1 MARNH
6 TDKGVRVS
14 WKIVPAV
21 TEVWYPHP
29 AHSLRLRTGHAFP
42 DPQWA
47 QRKPVGQRSR
57 AKYARHASSVL
68 KFASN
73 SVRLRGY
80 SSTISAH
87 YILGLPESS
96 GYPPALILH
105 PGYAEYMRGTG
116 MFLPGNPGGHVFTL
130 LFGGMRNRSLAH
142 RLAIGS
148 LALVLLLAGIGLRA
162 YTLGHISRSADA
174 ANMEVISVYP
184 MTPDAMQHVVA
195 MALADSRVEAELHSN
210 P

>member
-68 KFASN
+68 KFAST

-87 YILGLPESS
+87 YILGLP
-96 GYPPALILH
+96 GYPPRRIFVAWQEKGSGGSGLPNASLETCPVFRTIQRKFAHASAREKKYSQSDDLH
-105 PGYAEYMRGTG
+105 RRE
-116 MFLPGNPGGHVFTL
+116 
-130 LFGGMRNRSLAH
+130 RSPDKPA
-142 RLAIGS
+142 AI
-148 LALVLLLAGIGLRA
+148 
-162 YTLGHISRSADA
+162 
-174 ANMEVISVYP
+174 
-184 MTPDAMQHVVA
+184 
-195 MALADSRVEAELHSN
+195 
-210 P
+210 

>member
-80 SSTISAH
+80 SSTIPAH

-96 GYPPALILH
+96 GYPPCSFYSRLSSRKR
-105 PGYAEYMRGTG
+105 Y
-116 MFLPGNPGGHVFTL
+116 
-130 LFGGMRNRSLAH
+130 H
-142 RLAIGS
+142 RLRI
-148 LALVLLLAGIGLRA
+148 LRA
-162 YTLGHISRSADA
+162 
-174 ANMEVISVYP
+174 
-184 MTPDAMQHVVA
+184 
-195 MALADSRVEAELHSN
+195 
-210 P
+210 

>member
-96 GYPPALILH
+96 GYPP
-105 PGYAEYMRGTG
+105 YC
-116 MFLPGNPGGHVFTL
+116 FLSTAVNGEVVRRLSVRTCGN
-130 LFGGMRNRSLAH
+130 RA
-142 RLAIGS
+142 AIW
-148 LALVLLLAGIGLRA
+148 
-162 YTLGHISRSADA
+162 
-174 ANMEVISVYP
+174 
-184 MTPDAMQHVVA
+184 
-195 MALADSRVEAELHSN
+195 
-210 P
+210 

>member
-6 TDKGVRVS
+6 TGKGVRVS

-47 QRKPVGQRSR
+47 QRKDVGQRSR
-57 AKYARHASSVL
+57 AKYARHASSVV

-80 SSTISAH
+80 SSTIPAH

-96 GYPPALILH
+96 GYPPQVIIS
-105 PGYAEYMRGTG
+105 P
-116 MFLPGNPGGHVFTL
+116 
-130 LFGGMRNRSLAH
+130 
-142 RLAIGS
+142 RLASTAACDFGNSGKS
-148 LALVLLLAGIGLRA
+148 LWGKYG
-162 YTLGHISRSADA
+162 DQ
-174 ANMEVISVYP
+174 
-184 MTPDAMQHVVA
+184 D
-195 MALADSRVEAELHSN
+195 
-210 P
+210 

>member
-6 TDKGVRVS
+6 TGKGVRVS

-73 SVRLRGY
+73 SVRLAD
-80 SSTISAH
+80 T
-87 YILGLPESS
+87 LPPSQHTTYWAYLSQADTHLEEFGARS
-96 GYPPALILH
+96 GWFRMKSIVC
-105 PGYAEYMRGTG
+105 
-116 MFLPGNPGGHVFTL
+116 N
-130 LFGGMRNRSLAH
+130 
-142 RLAIGS
+142 
-148 LALVLLLAGIGLRA
+148 LV
-162 YTLGHISRSADA
+162 
-174 ANMEVISVYP
+174 
-184 MTPDAMQHVVA
+184 
-195 MALADSRVEAELHSN
+195 DSFRQR
-210 P
+210 

>member
-87 YILGLPESS
+87 YVPVQSPTIKESRQALLSSGAASCGRPSCYPSPDSSRTVREDQSQTTICRGYLILGLPESS
-96 GYPPALILH
+96 GYPPGPIHWAFRAVPIAACSYLGENPFIL
-105 PGYAEYMRGTG
+105 
-116 MFLPGNPGGHVFTL
+116 
-130 LFGGMRNRSLAH
+130 
-142 RLAIGS
+142 
-148 LALVLLLAGIGLRA
+148 
-162 YTLGHISRSADA
+162 
-174 ANMEVISVYP
+174 
-184 MTPDAMQHVVA
+184 
-195 MALADSRVEAELHSN
+195 
-210 P
+210 

>member
-6 TDKGVRVS
+6 TGKGVRVS

-29 AHSLRLRTGHAFP
+29 AHSLRPRTGHAFP

-57 AKYARHASSVL
+57 AKYARHASSVV

-80 SSTISAH
+80 SSTIPTH

-96 GYPPALILH
+96 GYPPAVIYSLTSCYGP
-105 PGYAEYMRGTG
+105 PGPSPRWTW
-116 MFLPGNPGGHVFTL
+116 
-130 LFGGMRNRSLAH
+130 
-142 RLAIGS
+142 
-148 LALVLLLAGIGLRA
+148 
-162 YTLGHISRSADA
+162 
-174 ANMEVISVYP
+174 
-184 MTPDAMQHVVA
+184 
-195 MALADSRVEAELHSN
+195 
-210 P
+210 

>member
-96 GYPPALILH
+96 GYPPGPIPDYGDADRWL
-105 PGYAEYMRGTG
+105 
-116 MFLPGNPGGHVFTL
+116 
-130 LFGGMRNRSLAH
+130 
-142 RLAIGS
+142 RLAATRGD
-148 LALVLLLAGIGLRA
+148 
-162 YTLGHISRSADA
+162 ADA
-174 ANMEVISVYP
+174 QFWLGAGYEQGRFGVIDYRE
-184 MTPDAMQHVVA
+184 
-195 MALADSRVEAELHSN
+195 ALKW
-210 P
+210 

>member
-96 GYPPALILH
+96 GYPPRHNPDPEAH
-105 PGYAEYMRGTG
+105 EEY
-116 MFLPGNPGGHVFTL
+116 L
-130 LFGGMRNRSLAH
+130 LGRYYWNKR
-142 RLAIGS
+142 
-148 LALVLLLAGIGLRA
+148 
-162 YTLGHISRSADA
+162 
-174 ANMEVISVYP
+174 
-184 MTPDAMQHVVA
+184 TPEGWRMGAKHF
-195 MALADSRVEAELHSN
+195 RR
-210 P
+210 

>member
-6 TDKGVRVS
+6 TGKGVRVS

-29 AHSLRLRTGHAFP
+29 AHSLRPRTGHAFP

-57 AKYARHASSVL
+57 AKYARHASSVV

-80 SSTISAH
+80 SSTIPTH

-96 GYPPALILH
+96 GYPPHPIYHEIGRALQL
-105 PGYAEYMRGTG
+105 PSDLQFPNSPAGT
-116 MFLPGNPGGHVFTL
+116 TD
-130 LFGGMRNRSLAH
+130 S
-142 RLAIGS
+142 
-148 LALVLLLAGIGLRA
+148 
-162 YTLGHISRSADA
+162 TA
-174 ANMEVISVYP
+174 AASDRKSV
-184 MTPDAMQHVVA
+184 
-195 MALADSRVEAELHSN
+195 
-210 P
+210 

>member
-96 GYPPALILH
+96 GYPPQPNT
-105 PGYAEYMRGTG
+105 PGTFAD
-116 MFLPGNPGGHVFTL
+116 
-130 LFGGMRNRSLAH
+130 
-142 RLAIGS
+142 
-148 LALVLLLAGIGLRA
+148 GLTIVGKRMYVAASNHLGA
-162 YTLGHISRSADA
+162 YT
-174 ANMEVISVYP
+174 
-184 MTPDAMQHVVA
+184 
-195 MALADSRVEAELHSN
+195 DSYFW
-210 P
+210 

>member
-29 AHSLRLRTGHAFP
+29 AHSLRLRTSHAFP

-73 SVRLRGY
+73 SVRSAVGELEALLRKRERNPTHAEFGSIGRDGSDRY
-80 SSTISAH
+80 TGAGGAER
-87 YILGLPESS
+87 GL
-96 GYPPALILH
+96 
-105 PGYAEYMRGTG
+105 
-116 MFLPGNPGGHVFTL
+116 
-130 LFGGMRNRSLAH
+130 
-142 RLAIGS
+142 
-148 LALVLLLAGIGLRA
+148 
-162 YTLGHISRSADA
+162 
-174 ANMEVISVYP
+174 
-184 MTPDAMQHVVA
+184 
-195 MALADSRVEAELHSN
+195 
-210 P
+210 

>member
-57 AKYARHASSVL
+57 AKYARHASSVV

-80 SSTISAH
+80 SSTIPAH

-96 GYPPALILH
+96 GYPPHTIHCLSQST
-105 PGYAEYMRGTG
+105 EYWQ
-116 MFLPGNPGGHVFTL
+116 FLNRESRPHLLRSTL
-130 LFGGMRNRSLAH
+130 QRLRSELA
-142 RLAIGS
+142 
-148 LALVLLLAGIGLRA
+148 
-162 YTLGHISRSADA
+162 
-174 ANMEVISVYP
+174 
-184 MTPDAMQHVVA
+184 
-195 MALADSRVEAELHSN
+195 
-210 P
+210 

>member
-96 GYPPALILH
+96 GYPPRLITTIEGVPDSCLFFHLH
-105 PGYAEYMRGTG
+105 NNAAQRCAQR
-116 MFLPGNPGGHVFTL
+116 FRKSGHVYQS
-130 LFGGMRNRSLAH
+130 NIARSPFH
-142 RLAIGS
+142 ISDIGS
-148 LALVLLLAGIGLRA
+148 MYSCKFRELFLGETPTVAQSPHSSPKCWSRIVLFLASHTQTIMLRW
-162 YTLGHISRSADA
+162 LC
-174 ANMEVISVYP
+174 VYR
-184 MTPDAMQHVVA
+184 
-195 MALADSRVEAELHSN
+195 L
-210 P
+210 

>member
-96 GYPPALILH
+96 GYPPVFILT
-105 PGYAEYMRGTG
+105 PSSWQDEEACVSSGT
-116 MFLPGNPGGHVFTL
+116 
-130 LFGGMRNRSLAH
+130 R
-142 RLAIGS
+142 
-148 LALVLLLAGIGLRA
+148 
-162 YTLGHISRSADA
+162 
-174 ANMEVISVYP
+174 
-184 MTPDAMQHVVA
+184 
-195 MALADSRVEAELHSN
+195 
-210 P
+210 

>member
-57 AKYARHASSVL
+57 AKYARHASSVV

-80 SSTISAH
+80 SSTIPTH

-96 GYPPALILH
+96 GYPLKSINTMNFNRAALRPLSRGPQPECGERTNSLGIKILPITPFRSRFWREFPAKILI
-105 PGYAEYMRGTG
+105 PIDRGGEGGGGYPKAGRKQE
-116 MFLPGNPGGHVFTL
+116 NP
-130 LFGGMRNRSLAH
+130 RN
-142 RLAIGS
+142 
-148 LALVLLLAGIGLRA
+148 
-162 YTLGHISRSADA
+162 TRSAHNSLRNKDF
-174 ANMEVISVYP
+174 
-184 MTPDAMQHVVA
+184 T
-195 MALADSRVEAELHSN
+195 SN
-210 P
+210 PFKLKDLA